1 MIALLIVAIT
11 MSKVV
16 RAIITNHRF
25 PNSFSDLYFQLHRKG
40 DHVPSISF
48 VIMSLPCVF
57 TETNEI
63 FFFSQELKEGIPLS
77 YTESLD
83 LADKDINDNWDI
95 YQERFL
101 RGDFP

>member
-1 MIALLIVAIT
+1 MIARLIVAIT

-25 PNSFSDLYFQLHRKG
+25 PSSFFELYFQLHHKG

-48 VIMSLPCVF
+48 VVMSLPCVF

-63 FFFSQELKEGIPLS
+63 FFFSQELAPS
-77 YTESLD
+77 
-83 LADKDINDNWDI
+83 
-95 YQERFL
+95 
-101 RGDFP
+101 